1 MGVLKI
7 IAGFIVCYVVITT
20 IMDTCLMGRLAIRLS
35 FQNNMNEYMVK
46 RKNRI
51 DMQTGYQ
58 CSAFS
63 VAYLLRHHGIS
74 ASGEEIYSKM
84 PDKMKDGCVYPKGLC
99 HTLSG
104 YGFNVRYCSG
114 NLEALQKEICRGNP
128 VIVMIKVRKDKNWL
142 HYVPVVGFND
152 RYIFIAESLP
162 ELVNCDNDFYNR
174 RVEKKDFLQLWNT
187 AMLRQPLY
195 KNTYFTVEKQRK
207 KVWKEE
213 YK

>member
-1 MGVLKI
+1 MAVVLEI
-7 IAGFIVCYVVITT
+7 VAGFIISYVVITT
-20 IMDTCLMGRLAIRLS
+20 IIDSCLMGRLDIRLS
-35 FQNNMNEYMVK
+35 FQNNTNGYIIK

-74 ASGEEIYSKM
+74 ASGEEIYPNM

-152 RYIFIAESLP
+152 RYIFIAESLS
-162 ELVNCDNDFYNR
+162 ELVNCGCEFYNR
-174 RVEKKDFLQLWNT
+174 RVEKKEFLQLWNT

-195 KNTYFTVEKQRK
+195 KNTYFIVEKRESK
-207 KVWKEE
+207 KDVLG
-213 YK
+213 